1 MSESMKTKSFSSGF
15 TGIPKITI
23 IGDSGVGKTSILNR
37 LVNNE
42 FKANDISTI
51 GVSHFTKILDGCK
64 FYIWD
69 TAGQERF
76 RSISKIYYEKARAI
90 IVTFDYNDLT
100 HDQIT
105 HWVSD
110 IREFSDDVPIYLMG
124 NKYGDFDIFNK
135 KNLTDYDSEIS
146 KLFLVNART
155 GRGIERAFSHI
166 IKDFPKINENQNIN
180 TIINFIEP
188 VPKDCCNIS

>member
-1 MSESMKTKSFSSGF
+1 MSVSV
-15 TGIPKITI
+15 PKITI

-37 LVNNE
+37 LVHNE
-42 FKANDISTI
+42 FKTNDISTI
-51 GVSHFTKILDGCK
+51 GVSHFTKILDDCK

-76 RSISKIYYEKARAI
+76 RTISKIYYEKALAI
-90 IVTFDYNDLT
+90 IIAFDYNDEKN
-100 HDQIT
+100 DQIT

-124 NKYGDFDIFNK
+124 NKYGDFEIFNK
-135 KNLTDYDSEIS
+135 KNFSVYDSEIS

-166 IKDFPKINENQNIN
+166 IKDFPKINEKQKQNI
-180 TIINFIEP
+180 IINFTTQ
-188 VPKDCCNIS
+188 PKESRVL